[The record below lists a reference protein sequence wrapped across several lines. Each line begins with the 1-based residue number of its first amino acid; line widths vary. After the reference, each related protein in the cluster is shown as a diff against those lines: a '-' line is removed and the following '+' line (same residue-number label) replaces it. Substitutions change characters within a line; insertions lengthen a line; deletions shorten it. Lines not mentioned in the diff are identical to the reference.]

1 MRNFSQFSTGGGQR
15 ALFSMSCTYRYVPLW
30 LEFDIPGI
38 VYCCWAYNT
47 GREKYDY
54 RIHMYTMYY
63 LLAISFS
70 LGTDGMLLALCDHG
84 FERSG

>member
-1 MRNFSQFSTGGGQR
+1 
-15 ALFSMSCTYRYVPLW
+15 MSSVK
-30 LEFDIPGI
+30 FG
-38 VYCCWAYNT
+38 V
-47 GREKYDY
+47 KYSVVQVASSSCACVVFFWC
-54 RIHMYTMYY
+54 